1 MARLDCSKCTK
12 EFSEHP
18 ITGRIS
24 FWGFDVFWPLWNE
37 EEHREQAYEG
47 MRQVSRS
54 ARDKVEVKYG
64 SRFSALMHLEY
75 FDCVRLNLI
84 DPMHNLF
91 LGTAKHV
98 VKNVW
103 LSEEN
108 PIIPKNLY
116 GALQEKVDKY
126 IVPSSL
132 GQILYK
138 IASSFSSFTADLRH
152 WIWTMVLSL
161 FALHD
166 VLEEPD
172 LECWSLFVRACQLLV
187 TPMLTGAWWS
197 QERPQIASRILFQ
210 IWTSVWQWEGNSK
223 HASTYHLFDC
233 IEDFGPVY
241 GFGVFLLSATMGFL
255 VAIEQTIV

>member
-1 MARLDCSKCTK
+1 MRLFSFGKLFCDFNIQCCGCFTSNIPATSYGFYGNMARLDCSKCTK
-12 EFSEHP
+12 EFNEHP

-24 FWGFDVFWPLWNE
+24 FGGFDVVWPLQNE
-37 EEHREQAYEG
+37 EEHREQAYES

-64 SRFSALMHLEY
+64 YRFSALMHLEY

-103 LSEEN
+103 ISEEN

-116 GALQEKVDKY
+116 GALQEKVDKC

-132 GQILYK
+132 GRIPYK
-138 IASSFSSFTADLRH
+138 IASSFSSFTADE
-152 WIWTMVLSL
+152 WKIWTMVLSL

-166 VLEEPD
+166 VPYFTVEAPTCFDSYNQPRLGGG
-172 LECWSLFVRACQLLV
+172 WLF
-187 TPMLTGAWWS
+187 
-197 QERPQIASRILFQ
+197 E
-210 IWTSVWQWEGNSK
+210 
-223 HASTYHLFDC
+223 HA
-233 IEDFGPVY
+233 
-241 GFGVFLLSATMGFL
+241 
-255 VAIEQTIV
+255 AIEPWKCPPKSISTLLPCSCINN